1 MNHYTLWF
9 GFKLLKEGELIM
21 INKYKQKTED
31 DFKKMIETVTT
42 SGIPCIGFIEGNKF
56 QDFAIQFGAV
66 LSGQEIGLKQ
76 YKNVVVNHA
85 LNTTGNISQT
95 FEADGVKLTYHNL
108 LDYKA
113 DFLSGNIRMLFYQP
127 KIWNVPEFMDAVNKA
142 IAEYL
147 NDNYNGWENF
157 WFGVGDFLAGTPLR
171 SIIGWIPNP
180 AYRKNSVVC
189 SQLAILIYKYIPE
202 IYNTVLA
209 GQDITHM
216 QPETLLI
223 LIIKYFNFIYDSED
237 VIK

>member
-1 MNHYTLWF
+1 MNHYTLIQKHREKKMSNK
-9 GFKLLKEGELIM
+9 FKEKSV
-21 INKYKQKTED
+21 D
-31 DFKKMIETVTT
+31 DFNKMCSVVCDPKIPTV
-42 SGIPCIGFIEGNKF
+42 GFAEGSNF
-56 QDFAIQFGAV
+56 QDMIVQFGA
-66 LSGQEIGLKQ
+66 EIAGIDDPELK
-76 YKNVVVNHA
+76 YKSVIVNHA
-85 LNTTGNISQT
+85 LNTTGNKTQT
-95 FEADGVKLTYHNL
+95 FEADGIKLRYHDL
-108 LDYKA
+108 LDYKN
-113 DFLSGNIRMLFYQP
+113 DFMSGKVRLIFYTP
-127 KIWNVPEFMDAVNKA
+127 KIWMSQFMDEVLKA
-142 IAEYL
+142 INEYN

-171 SIIGWIPNP
+171 PIIGWIPNP

>member
-1 MNHYTLWF
+1 MAK
-9 GFKLLKEGELIM
+9 KLLKEGELIM
-21 INKYKQKTED
+21 TEKYDPKTEAQFND
-31 DFKKMIETVTT
+31 MVSKVTS
-42 SGIPCIGFIEGNKF
+42 SGIPGIGFVTGNNF
-56 QDFAIQFGAV
+56 QDMAIQFGSI
-66 LSGQEIGLKQ
+66 LSGQEVDLTQ

-85 LNTTGNISQT
+85 LNTTGNKSQT

-113 DFLSGNIRMLFYQP
+113 DFMSGNLRMLFYQP
-127 KIWNVPEFMDAVNKA
+127 PTWILPGFMDAVDKA
-142 IAEYL
+142 IAEYFG
-147 NDNYNGWENF
+147 DNYNGWENF
-157 WFGVGDFLAGTPLR
+157 WFAVGDFMAGTPLR
-171 SIIGWIPNP
+171 PIISWIPNP

-223 LIIKYFNFIYDSED
+223 LIVKYFTFIYDSEGI
-237 VIK
+237 IK